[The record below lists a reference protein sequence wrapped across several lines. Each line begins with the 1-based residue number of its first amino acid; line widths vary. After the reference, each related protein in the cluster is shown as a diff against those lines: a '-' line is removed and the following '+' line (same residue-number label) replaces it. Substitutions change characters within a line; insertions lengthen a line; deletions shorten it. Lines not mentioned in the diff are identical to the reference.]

1 MEKQI
6 GNLREELAGVRQDAV
21 VAHIAGNKAKAE
33 CLTGKAVGMKSIL
46 DIADRVLHR
55 KDQEAIGELE
65 GIERV
70 IRGLGAI
77 PRC

>member
-6 GNLREELAGVRQDAV
+6 GSLRDELAGVRQDAV

-46 DIADRVLHR
+46 DIAERVHR
-55 KDQEAIGELE
+55 KDHEAIGELE

-70 IRGLGAI
+70 IRGLGTI